1 MKKKYIINPYAAAL
15 LFMILFA
22 GIIYCAKGCHDTLH
36 ELKQLDK
43 ESTNE
48 MLEHHS
54 SPDQLVVEYDGY
66 IRIIKQ

>member
-1 MKKKYIINPYAAAL
+1 MKKKYIINPYVVALLIMCLFAAL
-15 LFMILFA
+15 IF
-22 GIIYCAKGCHDTLH
+22 CAKKHNKPH
-36 ELKQLDK
+36 RQVDK